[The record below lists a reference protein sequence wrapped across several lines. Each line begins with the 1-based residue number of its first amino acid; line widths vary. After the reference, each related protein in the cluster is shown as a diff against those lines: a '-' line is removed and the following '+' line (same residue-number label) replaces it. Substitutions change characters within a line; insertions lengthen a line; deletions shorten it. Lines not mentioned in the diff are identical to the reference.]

1 MGSLAIRG
9 YRVSHELHDQMTRII
24 NGEVAA
30 DEVRQEIFL
39 SYRKPDISRNS
50 LKGAYVESIFGHR
63 HSDGGD
69 IYPADFLLES

>member
-9 YRVSHELHDQMTRII
+9 HRVSDELHDQMTRII

-39 SYRKPDISRNS
+39 SCRKSDISRNS
-50 LKGAYVESIFGHR
+50 LKGACLGCIFGHR

>member
-1 MGSLAIRG
+1 VGSLAIRG

-39 SYRKPDISRNS
+39 SCRKSDISRNS

>member
-1 MGSLAIRG
+1 MAVSGH
-9 YRVSHELHDQMTRII
+9 RVSDELHDQMTRII

-39 SYRKPDISRNS
+39 SCRKSDISRNS
-50 LKGAYVESIFGHR
+50 LKGAYVECIFGHR
-63 HSDGGD
+63 HSDDSD